1 MEVDLADETA
11 QQSHFNGAL
20 SLPDARTQLTKSG
33 PDAAQLR
40 RRKEAELA
48 YGRGRKIPG
57 MSFVSYPSYI
67 LTIYSKGNKRQKAK
81 REHEIVGEQI

>member
-20 SLPDARTQLTKSG
+20 SLPGARTDLTKSG

-40 RRKEAELA
+40 RRKEAEMA

-57 MSFVSYPSYI
+57 MYFECAPVLLYFASDESNATSGFEGLSPN
-67 LTIYSKGNKRQKAK
+67 LRNMC
-81 REHEIVGEQI
+81 